1 MKEFQPVWYT
11 TEDFADAV
19 PLGVYHKEQEK
30 KLLKN
35 NGIKDYHVLLRAD
48 YVAEKGTN
56 CLLRITADDYYK
68 LYINGVFVTQGPAP
82 AYPESYYYNEIDV
95 TGYIRPGK
103 NVFAVHLYYQGLI
116 NRVWNSGDNRCG
128 IGAELIIY
136 DSRTGEEK
144 EKDSFLDS
152 RELKWRYRISDAYKG
167 EVIGYDTQFLEN
179 FDSRKWEEN
188 WNRPDYDD
196 NDYKEMLLAKWADYH
211 FIKQPTKQLSI
222 YKKEPAFIEE
232 KKNGIFLDMGEEI
245 TGTLCIRAEGAA
257 GRKIYIYCGE
267 ECDEAGRVRYE
278 MRCNCTYKEE
288 WILDEGEHTLEQF
301 FYKGFRYVWLV
312 LEQDVEIKE
321 VWAKIQHYP
330 LVDEL
335 CRFSCSNK
343 KLEKIFQMCKNTV
356 KYGTQEG
363 YLDCPT
369 REKGQYLG
377 DAIVTA
383 HAQVWLTGSTEM
395 LRKCIQQFAETS
407 RICKGLMAVAP
418 GALMQEI
425 ADFSLLWSQLLL
437 LDYQFTGDKV
447 FLEKY
452 YPVAK
457 GVLAYFSQYAGENG
471 LLYQVADKWNLV
483 DWPENLRDNYDFSL
497 SRPVVAEGCH
507 NVVNALYVGA
517 AKTLAEIEE
526 FLELPQTMDWISLK
540 NAFCNTFFREETG
553 LFADSETSSHSA
565 VHSNIYPLYFGLAP
579 KQAVEGI
586 VEFLRKKGLCCGVF
600 LSYFFLK
607 ALAKVKH
614 HDVMY
619 ELLVN
624 ESEQGWVNMLRE
636 GATTCYEA
644 WGKEQKWNT
653 SLLHPWASAPI
664 PLIIEELAG
673 FKPIVAKEGVVS
685 YGLESH
691 IPKELTAFDLRI
703 PFDGKIYVIKKVADK
718 VLSQEV

>member
-1 MKEFQPVWYT
+1 MKKFQPVWYT
-11 TEDFADAV
+11 TKDFADSV
-19 PLGVYHKEQEK
+19 PLCIYHKEQEK
-30 KLLKN
+30 KPVNN

-48 YVAEKGTN
+48 YEAEAGKK
-56 CLLRITADDYYK
+56 CLLRISADDYYK

-82 AYPESYYYNEIDV
+82 AYPEAYYYNELDV
-95 TGYIRPGK
+95 TGYLKTGK

-128 IGAELIIY
+128 IGTEVISY
-136 DSRTGEEK
+136 DETTGYERCESVDTK
-144 EKDSFLDS
+144 KCKQ
-152 RELKWRYRISDAYKG
+152 LKWRYQISDAYQG
-167 EVIGYDTQFLEN
+167 DVTGYDTQFLEN
-179 FDSRKWEEN
+179 FDSRKWDEN

-196 NDYKEMLLAKWADYH
+196 SAYCEMLKAGWADYH
-211 FIKQPTKQLSI
+211 FMKQPTKQLSI
-222 YKKEPAFIEE
+222 YKKEPAFMEE
-232 KKNGIFLDMGEEI
+232 RDGGIFIDMGEEVA
-245 TGTLCIRAEGAA
+245 GVLCMKAVGKL
-257 GRKIYIYCGE
+257 GKKIYIYCGE
-267 ECDEAGRVRYE
+267 ECDKADRVRYE
-278 MRCNCTYKEE
+278 LRCNCTYKEE
-288 WILDEGEHTLEQF
+288 WTLDEGENTLEQY
-301 FYKGFRYVWLV
+301 FYKAFRYVWLV
-312 LEQDVEIKE
+312 PEKNIQIKE
-321 VWAKIQHYP
+321 VWTRVQHYP
-330 LVDEL
+330 MEEDG
-335 CRFSCSNK
+335 CTFSCSDK

-363 YLDCPT
+363 YLDCLT

-395 LRKCIQQFAETS
+395 LRKCISQFAGTGS
-407 RICKGLMAVAP
+407 ICKGLLAVAP

-437 LDYQFTGDKV
+437 LDYQFTGDKD
-447 FLEKY
+447 FLKTY

-457 GVLAYFSQYAGENG
+457 GILEHFGQYAGKNG

-483 DWPENLRDNYDFSL
+483 DWPENVRDNYDFTL

-526 FLELPQTMDWISLK
+526 ILKLPQTIDWLSLK
-540 NAFCNTFFREETG
+540 NTFCDTFFCAETG
-553 LFADSETSSHSA
+553 VFTDSEKSSHSA

-579 KQAVEGI
+579 KQALEGM
-586 VEFLRKKGLCCGVF
+586 VDFLRKKGLCCGVF

-607 ALAKVKH
+607 ALAKIKRW
-614 HDVMY
+614 DVMY

-624 ESEQGWVNMLRE
+624 ESEHGWVNMLKE
-636 GATTCYEA
+636 GATTCYEV

-664 PLIIEELAG
+664 PLLIEEIAG
-673 FKPIVAKEGVVS
+673 FCPVIKADGTVTYK
-685 YGLESH
+685 LEPH
-691 IPKELTAFDLRI
+691 IPQELEAFELRI
-703 PFDGKIYVIKKVADK
+703 SFDGKAYTIAK
-718 VLSQEV
+718 